1 MGFPGDMAR
10 AAFTCCHP
18 PSPLL
23 PGSEQ
28 TGSPVASTL
37 RLLAA
42 PRPRDGD
49 SAESPGLSRLR
60 VQLSDPRRLHRPVGG
75 GQGGRRHGARV
86 GPAAPGRAR
95 GQPSLQGVASSCPLA
110 RSPLV
115 QQNSFFILV
124 TRQAG
129 QAAPPRPHTQV
140 FAPGSPAPLR
150 VPPPE
155 PTHVAT
161 NPPPTLSI
169 LSFRDNQRAP
179 NARGVGTPTLP
190 G

>member
-1 MGFPGDMAR
+1 MAR

-75 GQGGRRHGARV
+75 ARAAGGTEPAWGLRPPPCT
-86 GPAAPGRAR
+86 GPAQPAGCGLLMSPGPVSTRSAKR
-95 GQPSLQGVASSCPLA
+95 LLYTRHSSG
-110 RSPLV
+110 RTS
-115 QQNSFFILV
+115 
-124 TRQAG
+124 R
-129 QAAPPRPHTQV
+129 APPRPHTQV

>member
-23 PGSEQ
+23 PRSEQ

-42 PRPRDGD
+42 PRPRDSD

-75 GQGGRRHGARV
+75 ARAAGGMEPAWGLRPPAVHGASPACRV
-86 GPAAPGRAR
+86 WPRHVPWPGLHSFSKTA
-95 GQPSLQGVASSCPLA
+95 SLYSS
-110 RSPLV
+110 LV
-115 QQNSFFILV
+115 
-124 TRQAG
+124 RQDK
-129 QAAPPRPHTQV
+129 PRP
-140 FAPGSPAPLR
+140 
-150 VPPPE
+150 PPPPPHTGFCSGFTCSSPS
-155 PTHVAT
+155 PT
-161 NPPPTLSI
+161 P
-169 LSFRDNQRAP
+169 
-179 NARGVGTPTLP
+179 
-190 G
+190 

>member
-1 MGFPGDMAR
+1 M
-10 AAFTCCHP
+10 
-18 PSPLL
+18 
-23 PGSEQ
+23 
-28 TGSPVASTL
+28 
-37 RLLAA
+37 
-42 PRPRDGD
+42 
-49 SAESPGLSRLR
+49 
-60 VQLSDPRRLHRPVGG
+60 
-75 GQGGRRHGARV
+75 

-110 RSPLV
+110 GSPLV
-115 QQNSFFILV
+115 QQNGFFILV

-129 QAAPPRPHTQV
+129 QAAPPPRPHTQV

-161 NPPPTLSI
+161 NPPPTFSI

>member
-1 MGFPGDMAR
+1 MAR

-60 VQLSDPRRLHRPVGG
+60 VQLSDPWRLHRPVGG
-75 GQGGRRHGARV
+75 ARAAGGTEPAWGLRPPAVHGASPACRV
-86 GPAAPGRAR
+86 WPRHVPWPGLHSFSKTA
-95 GQPSLQGVASSCPLA
+95 SLYSS
-110 RSPLV
+110 LV
-115 QQNSFFILV
+115 
-124 TRQAG
+124 RQDKPR
-129 QAAPPRPHTQV
+129 PPRPHTQV

-161 NPPPTLSI
+161 NPPPTFSI